1 MSVIDIHCH
10 LLPHVDDG
18 AKNLR
23 ESEKMIRMLWEQDV
37 RIIIATP
44 HYRKGMFEP
53 PMELVQTEL
62 MRVRRVARNVS
73 REIKIYLGCEFYVN
87 MDMPWI
93 LSDEERPTLAGSSFV
108 LSEFSESVQE
118 SYMRERI
125 QTLRGFGY
133 TPVIAHIERYS
144 KIIRNIEFIAELSAA
159 GAKIQIDA
167 KTITKGSPKI
177 KKFCRGLIKED
188 LLDFIGSDAHS
199 AQSRIPYMRAC
210 KEYLIKKCGKAYAR
224 KIMEENPEQILRERK
239 F

>member
-1 MSVIDIHCH
+1 MRIMDIHCH

-18 AKNLR
+18 AKNLQ
-23 ESEKMIRMLWEQDV
+23 ESAEMIRMLWEQGV
-37 RIIIATP
+37 RTIIATP

-53 PMELVQTEL
+53 SMEMVQTQL
-62 MRVRRVARNVS
+62 MHVRRVARKVS
-73 REIKIYLGCEFYVN
+73 RDIKIYLGCEFHVN

-93 LSDEERPTLAGSSFV
+93 LSDGERPTLAGSSYV
-108 LSEFSESVQE
+108 LSEFADSVQE

-133 TPVIAHIERYS
+133 TPVIAHIERYQ
-144 KIIRNIEFIAELSAA
+144 KIIRNEEFVAELSAA
-159 GAKIQIDA
+159 GAKIQVDA
-167 KTITKGSPKI
+167 ETILKRNPKI
-177 KKFCRGLIKED
+177 KRFCRWLSMED

-199 AQSRIPYMRAC
+199 VQRRAPC
-210 KEYLIKKCGKAYAR
+210 MGACREYLVKKCGKAYAR